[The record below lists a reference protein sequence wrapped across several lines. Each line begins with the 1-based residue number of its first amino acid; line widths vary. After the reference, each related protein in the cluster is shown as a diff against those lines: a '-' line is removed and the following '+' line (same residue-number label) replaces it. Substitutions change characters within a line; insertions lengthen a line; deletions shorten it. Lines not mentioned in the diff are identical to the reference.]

1 MMRILI
7 VEDDK
12 KIAGFMAK
20 GLQEEGFNVDVIYD
34 GNEGLYAAQVNPYDL
49 LLLDWMLPSISGIA
63 ICKQLRLQHISTPIL
78 MLTARGDVDDRVE
91 GLESGADDYLGKPF
105 AFGELV
111 ARVKALH
118 RRNSHK
124 GIKILKVDGLQL
136 NPLTRDVIR
145 DGRRIELSSKEFELL
160 EFLMRNKN
168 RIVTNTMILENIWNM
183 QEQVESNVIN
193 VTVYHLRNKLDK
205 GFETKLIKTV
215 RGSGYRIENT

>member
-1 MMRILI
+1 MRILI